1 MIVCRM
7 SPIWWREREKRK
19 FYLFVYFV
27 LTIKTIPKNH
37 SNYILNIFVSLLP
50 VTRFSVSF
58 LTDCSKFS
66 LTKQL
71 SLRLGAMKQIRVK
84 KKLCV

>member
-1 MIVCRM
+1 MIACRM
-7 SPIWWREREKRK
+7 SPIWWREKERRN

-37 SNYILNIFVSLLP
+37 SNYILNIF
-50 VTRFSVSF
+50 
-58 LTDCSKFS
+58 
-66 LTKQL
+66 KQL
-71 SLRLGAMKQIRVK
+71 GLRVGAMKQIRVK